1 MPRHKYRKTKI
12 KPDKLYNSYEVA
24 KLINYLIING
34 EKAVAEK
41 LVYQAFEEIKKQ
53 GQDPL
58 RVFYQAIENTSP
70 SSEVKPRRLGGASY
84 LVPIEVRKERRLF
97 LALNWIIEGARSRP
111 NKEYK
116 NFYKKLMAEIVEASK
131 NLGQGVAKKLAAEKL
146 AETNKAFSHLKW

>member
-1 MPRHKYRKTKI
+1 MPRHKYKKISI
-12 KPDKLYNSYEVA
+12 KPDKVFHSHEVA
-24 KLINYLIING
+24 KLINYLTVDG

-41 LVYQAFEEIKKQ
+41 LVYRAFEEIKKQ
-53 GQDPL
+53 GQDPMKIFHL
-58 RVFYQAIENTSP
+58 AIDNTSP
-70 SSEVKPRRLGGASY
+70 ITEVKPRRLGGASY

-97 LALNWIIEGARSRP
+97 LALNWIINAAKAKP

-131 NLGQGVAKKLAAEKL
+131 NQGQGVAKKQATEKL